1 MLLRTTPSIPPDTT
15 GGVLDFDPTCPYIT
29 PTHNDPI
36 GVRKKAIMAFDL
48 SAYETVAERLQR
60 AHNDHP
66 DLRII
71 TRILDIV
78 RDEQTKRPI
87 QYVVEASV
95 YYGDVLK
102 AVDVAEEIVGS
113 SPVNKTSAL
122 ENCSTSAAGRALSLA
137 GYLGVDP
144 ATKKPTRP
152 SRNEMEKAQ
161 RATEMLKPRQFTG
174 AEILLVESLIATVNQ
189 SSSKDDLRTIYKEN
203 ADLLECKVNGI
214 ALIDAINKRVAQ
226 LGNANVKQG

>member
-1 MLLRTTPSIPPDTT
+1 
-15 GGVLDFDPTCPYIT
+15 
-29 PTHNDPI
+29 
-36 GVRKKAIMAFDL
+36 MAFDL

-60 AHNDHP
+60 AHQDHP

-95 YYGDVLK
+95 YYGDILK
-102 AVDVAEEIVGS
+102 AVDVAEEMVGS

-144 ATKKPTRP
+144 TTKKPTRP

-161 RATEMLKPRQFTG
+161 RASENNKARQYTPQEIAL
-174 AEILLVESLIATVNQ
+174 AEALISQIPHIQN
-189 SSSKDDLRTIYKEN
+189 KDELRSIYRDN
-203 ADLLECKVNGI
+203 ADLLEAKSNGI
-214 ALIDAINKRVAQ
+214 TLLDAINKRVAQ
-226 LGNANVKQG
+226 LGK